1 MRKLTLWILIGGVV
15 LGAAACAST
24 ESSSMAG
31 APPASNVAGRWAGTW
46 VFDPSSAGSG
56 EVTMSITQD
65 GKQVK
70 GTLETVSGPHRG
82 RAGFFNA
89 IMSGNDIQITGPDF
103 TGWLKVEGNGTQMN
117 GQVNGILPARVTLR
131 KQ

>member
-1 MRKLTLWILIGGVV
+1 MRKLSLWILIGTVV
-15 LGAAACAST
+15 LGAAACASSGT
-24 ESSSMAG
+24 SSMSG
-31 APPASNVAGRWAGTW
+31 APPASNVTGRWAGTW
-46 VFDPSSAGSG
+46 VFDPSSAGNG
-56 EVTMSITQD
+56 EATVNITQD

-89 IMSGNDIQITGPDF
+89 IMSGNDIQITGPDY
-103 TGWLKVEGNGTQMN
+103 TGWLKVEGNQMN
-117 GQVNGILPARVTLR
+117 GQINGILPARVTLR

>member
-1 MRKLTLWILIGGVV
+1 MRKPLLWILIGTVV
-15 LGAAACAST
+15 LAAAACASSET
-24 ESSSMAG
+24 SSMSG

-46 VFDPSSAGSG
+46 VFEPSSAGNG
-56 EVTMSITQD
+56 EATVNITQD

-70 GTLETVSGPHRG
+70 GTIEAVSGAHRG

-89 IMSGNDIQITGPDF
+89 IMSGNDIHITGPDF
-103 TGWLKVEGNGTQMN
+103 TGWLKVDGSQMS
-117 GQVNGILPARVTLR
+117 GQINGILPATVTLR

>member
-1 MRKLTLWILIGGVV
+1 MRKLSLWILIGGVV
-15 LGAAACAST
+15 LGAAACASSGT
-24 ESSSMAG
+24 SSMSG
-31 APPASNVAGRWAGTW
+31 APPASNVTGRWAGTW
-46 VFDPSSAGSG
+46 VFDPSSAGNG
-56 EVTMSITQD
+56 EATVNITQD

-89 IMSGNDIQITGPDF
+89 IMSGNDIQITGPDY
-103 TGWLKVEGNGTQMN
+103 TGWLKVEGNQMN
-117 GQVNGILPARVTLR
+117 GQINGILPARVTLR